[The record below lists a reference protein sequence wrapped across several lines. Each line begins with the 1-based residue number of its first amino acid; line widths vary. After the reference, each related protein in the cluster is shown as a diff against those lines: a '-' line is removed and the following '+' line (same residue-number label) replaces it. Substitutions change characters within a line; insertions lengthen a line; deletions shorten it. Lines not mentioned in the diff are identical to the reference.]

1 LEGDVKKTPRQNLRA
16 LWHEVDAVDTAYLQ
30 GNKEG
35 IKATLRRIL
44 ALGQEMLEEVEK
56 SP

>member
-1 LEGDVKKTPRQNLRA
+1 VKKTPRQNLRA